1 VCAEGYSKAIG
12 YKCTKCRTVTSAGI
26 YSAIAILFG
35 SLLLVVCYLAT
46 ELLGLCNS
54 HVSTSNCMPVKIM
67 KKLASLPW
75 DQLRIPIVSF
85 QIVTQYINI
94 TGIQQFEIL
103 TFVHLILTSFL

>member
-12 YKCTKCRTVTSAGI
+12 YKCTKCRSATSAGI

-35 SLLLVVCYLAT
+35 SLLLVVCYLVT
-46 ELLGLCNS
+46 ELLGVCNS
-54 HVSTSNCMPVKIM
+54 HVSTLNCMPVKIM

-94 TGIQQFEIL
+94 TGIQQFQIF
-103 TFVHLILTSFL
+103 TFANLILTSFL